1 MTEKSKANAFKAA
14 GVGIFNF
21 HPSPFILSA
30 AIALCATAAHAQ
42 TYPVKPIRLIVSV
55 QPGGNLDLM
64 GRSVAD
70 YASAGLG
77 QRVYVENRP
86 GANSTIGLAAL
97 ARAAPDGYTFA
108 MMAQSGLIAAM
119 LMKAPPYDPLRDFA
133 GVSVIATLPQ
143 LLVVHRSLPVANVKA
158 LIALAKTRPG
168 ELNCSSSGNGSGSH
182 LALELFNKM
191 AGVRITRIPY
201 NGDGPAIIDL
211 LGGQVPVKF
220 DNMST
225 SLTHVR
231 AGRLRAIGIT
241 SPARST
247 LLPEVPAISETVP
260 GYQMSIFNGVIAPA
274 ATPSEILAR
283 VHAEIAKF
291 ATAPDVR
298 SRFAAQGVELQAS
311 ATPAEFT
318 ASLKSEYTKWAKV
331 LEDAGIKPE

>member
-1 MTEKSKANAFKAA
+1 LRGEEFMPCKLVTPLAKFAVLAA
-14 GVGIFNF
+14 ALAC
-21 HPSPFILSA
+21 FID
-30 AIALCATAAHAQ
+30 AHAQ

-70 YASAGLG
+70 YLSGGLG
-77 QRVYVENRP
+77 QRMYVENRP
-86 GANSTIGLAAL
+86 GANSTIGLTAL

-143 LLVVHRSLPVANVKA
+143 LLVVHRSLPVTNVKA
-158 LIALAKTRPG
+158 LIALAKARPG

-182 LALELFNKM
+182 LALELFNKL

-211 LGGQVPVKF
+211 LGGQVPLKF

-241 SPARST
+241 SPVRSA
-247 LLPEVPAISETVP
+247 LLPDVPAISETVP

-274 ATPSEILAR
+274 GTPSEILAR
-283 VHAEIAKF
+283 VHTEIAKF

>member
-1 MTEKSKANAFKAA
+1 MRGEEFMPCKLVTPLAKFAVLAA
-14 GVGIFNF
+14 ALAG
-21 HPSPFILSA
+21 FID
-30 AIALCATAAHAQ
+30 AHAQ

-70 YASAGLG
+70 YLSGGLG
-77 QRVYVENRP
+77 QRMYVENRP
-86 GANSTIGLAAL
+86 GANSTIGLTAL

-143 LLVVHRSLPVANVKA
+143 LLVVHRSLPVTNVKA
-158 LIALAKTRPG
+158 LIALAKARPG

-211 LGGQVPVKF
+211 LGGQVPLKF

-241 SPARST
+241 SPVRSG
-247 LLPEVPAISETVP
+247 LLPDVPAISETVP

-274 ATPSEILAR
+274 GTPPEILAR

-311 ATPAEFT
+311 SSPAEFT
-318 ASLKSEYTKWAKV
+318 ASLKSEYAKWAKV
-331 LEDAGIKPE
+331 LDDAGIKPE

>member
-1 MTEKSKANAFKAA
+1 MPCKLVTPLAKIAVLAA
-14 GVGIFNF
+14 TLAG
-21 HPSPFILSA
+21 FID
-30 AIALCATAAHAQ
+30 AHAQ
-42 TYPVKPIRLIVSV
+42 TYPLKPIRLIVSV

-70 YASAGLG
+70 YLSGGLG
-77 QRVYVENRP
+77 QRMYVENRP
-86 GANSTIGLAAL
+86 GANSTIGLTAL

-143 LLVVHRSLPVANVKA
+143 LLVVHRSLPVTNVKA
-158 LIALAKTRPG
+158 LIALAKARPG

-211 LGGQVPVKF
+211 LGGQVPLKF

-241 SPARST
+241 SPVRSA

-274 ATPSEILAR
+274 GTPPEILAR

-311 ATPAEFT
+311 ATPTEFT

>member
-1 MTEKSKANAFKAA
+1 MPCKLVTPLAKFAVLAA
-14 GVGIFNF
+14 ALAG
-21 HPSPFILSA
+21 FID
-30 AIALCATAAHAQ
+30 AHAQ

-70 YASAGLG
+70 YLSGGLG
-77 QRVYVENRP
+77 QRMYVENRP
-86 GANSTIGLAAL
+86 GANSTIGLTAL

-143 LLVVHRSLPVANVKA
+143 LLVVHRSLPVTNVKA
-158 LIALAKTRPG
+158 LIALAKARPG

-182 LALELFNKM
+182 LALELFNKL

-211 LGGQVPVKF
+211 LGGQVPLKF

-241 SPARST
+241 SPVRSA
-247 LLPEVPAISETVP
+247 LLPEVPAISETVS

-274 ATPSEILAR
+274 GTPPEILAR

>member
-1 MTEKSKANAFKAA
+1 LRGEEFMPCKLVTPLAKFAVLAA
-14 GVGIFNF
+14 ALAG
-21 HPSPFILSA
+21 FID
-30 AIALCATAAHAQ
+30 AHAQ

-70 YASAGLG
+70 YLSGGLG
-77 QRVYVENRP
+77 QRMYVENRP
-86 GANSTIGLAAL
+86 GANSTIGLTAL

-143 LLVVHRSLPVANVKA
+143 LLVVHRSLPVTNVRA
-158 LIALAKTRPG
+158 LIALAKARPG

-182 LALELFNKM
+182 LALELFNKL

-211 LGGQVPVKF
+211 LGGQVPLKF
-220 DNMST
+220 DNVST

-241 SPARST
+241 SPVRSA
-247 LLPEVPAISETVP
+247 LLPEVPAISETVS

-274 ATPSEILAR
+274 ATPPEILAR

-311 ATPAEFT
+311 ATPTEFT

>member
-1 MTEKSKANAFKAA
+1 MRGEEFMPCKLVTPLAKFAVLAA
-14 GVGIFNF
+14 ALAG
-21 HPSPFILSA
+21 FID
-30 AIALCATAAHAQ
+30 AHAQ

-70 YASAGLG
+70 YLSGGLG
-77 QRVYVENRP
+77 QRMYVENRP
-86 GANSTIGLAAL
+86 GANSTIGLTAL

-143 LLVVHRSLPVANVKA
+143 LLVVHRSLPVTNVKA
-158 LIALAKTRPG
+158 LIALAKARPG

-182 LALELFNKM
+182 LALELFNKL

-211 LGGQVPVKF
+211 LGGQVPLKF
-220 DNMST
+220 DNVST

-241 SPARST
+241 SPVRSA
-247 LLPEVPAISETVP
+247 LLPEVPAISETVS

-274 ATPSEILAR
+274 ATPPEILAR

>member
-1 MTEKSKANAFKAA
+1 MPCKLVTPLAKFAVLAA
-14 GVGIFNF
+14 ALAC
-21 HPSPFILSA
+21 FID
-30 AIALCATAAHAQ
+30 AHAQ

-55 QPGGNLDLM
+55 QPCGNLDLM

-70 YASAGLG
+70 YLSGGLG
-77 QRVYVENRP
+77 QRMYVENRP
-86 GANSTIGLAAL
+86 GANSTIGLTAL

-143 LLVVHRSLPVANVKA
+143 LLVVHRSLPVTNVKA
-158 LIALAKTRPG
+158 LIALAKARPG

-211 LGGQVPVKF
+211 LGGQVPLKF

-241 SPARST
+241 SPVRSA
-247 LLPEVPAISETVP
+247 LLPEVPAISETVS

-274 ATPSEILAR
+274 ATPPEILAR

-318 ASLKSEYTKWAKV
+318 ASLKSENTKWAKV
-331 LEDAGIKPE
+331 LENAGIKPE

>member
-1 MTEKSKANAFKAA
+1 MPCKLVTPLAKFAVLAA
-14 GVGIFNF
+14 ALAG
-21 HPSPFILSA
+21 FID
-30 AIALCATAAHAQ
+30 AHAQ

-70 YASAGLG
+70 YLSGGFG
-77 QRVYVENRP
+77 QRMYVENRP
-86 GANSTIGLAAL
+86 GANSTIGLTAL

-143 LLVVHRSLPVANVKA
+143 LLVVHRSLPVTNVKA
-158 LIALAKTRPG
+158 LIALAKARPG

-182 LALELFNKM
+182 LALELFNKL

-211 LGGQVPVKF
+211 LGGQVPLKF

-241 SPARST
+241 SPVRST
-247 LLPEVPAISETVP
+247 LLPDVPAISETVS

-274 ATPSEILAR
+274 ATPPEILAR

-311 ATPAEFT
+311 ATPTEFT